1 MCCTN
6 PLIIHG
12 ADENPLNR
20 GSPHVLYHMMY
31 SGAIYPRIFFEII
44 RRRRSTVSYATARAH
59 RARIMLTMPLRLT
72 LLHGRSVIF
81 FISSPASRSR

>member
-1 MCCTN
+1 MN
-6 PLIIHG
+6 PLIIHV

-20 GSPHVLYHMMY
+20 GSPHVLYRMMY

-44 RRRRSTVSYATARAH
+44 RRRRSTVSYAAARAH